1 MYKQLRYVS
10 PRATIIARDKG
21 KIYSMP
27 QTPKEMIKLLEK
39 NGFEYVS
46 SNGSHRKY
54 HNPNNGK
61 TVIIPY
67 HNKALKIGTEN
78 SILKQAG
85 LK

>member
-1 MYKQLRYVS
+1 
-10 PRATIIARDKG
+10 
-21 KIYSMP
+21 MP
-27 QTPKEMIKLLEK
+27 KTPKEMIQLVEK

-54 HNPNNGK
+54 RNPKTGK

-67 HNKALKIGTEN
+67 HNKTLKPGTEN

>member
-1 MYKQLRYVS
+1 
-10 PRATIIARDKG
+10 
-21 KIYSMP
+21 MP
-27 QTPKEMIKLLEK
+27 QTPKEVIKLLEK

-54 HNPNNGK
+54 HNFKSGK
-61 TVIIPY
+61 TIIIPY
-67 HNKALKIGTEN
+67 HNKTLKIGTEN